1 MRQGRSGTRHVR
13 PGQEDT
19 ACRRQSTPK
28 LWRQDKWRNPV
39 GTSLRSWRPVPRE
52 HRVGGSRCPFFGRR
66 PGPREARPLPSI
78 GWLAHRQRP
87 TGLPSQAPGLQLW
100 FIWSHDAL
108 ATPAVS
114 VQDVGATVPHRR
126 PAQRAL
132 PARVQKG
139 FWGVRDRAFSP
150 PLRRTF
156 FFPFSLFSS
165 FSPRRS

>member
-1 MRQGRSGTRHVR
+1 MEPRGDIPPQLASR
-13 PGQEDT
+13 PE
-19 ACRRQSTPK
+19 SI
-28 LWRQDKWRNPV
+28 V
-39 GTSLRSWRPVPRE
+39 G
-52 HRVGGSRCPFFGRR
+52 GGSRCPFSGRR
-66 PGPREARPLPSI
+66 PWPREARPLPSI

-100 FIWSHDAL
+100 FMWSHDAL

-126 PAQRAL
+126 PAQRASL
-132 PARVQKG
+132 PAHVRKG

-156 FFPFSLFSS
+156 FFSFFIIFLIFPTQELASRAPVHTGHSGGVGEGKEESLQRVLVTFN
-165 FSPRRS
+165 